1 MVKKLIKFFSTTP
14 YYYIKKVCDIEH
26 SCLKNCSIE
35 VLDFDLVK
43 DDFFKNELQIGESKK
58 LSSVDG
64 IFYNTKGER
73 LCLFDMKRYNKLNN
87 QSEKEFIEQ
96 ELSKMP
102 KKIVDSLLIL
112 IAFLGYYAIDKTF
125 YKVLLHPKQMPINSY
140 MVINVRSQDLIG
152 HRLALQDKLRISLS
166 SRIEG
171 NLGLISCEEFEQ
183 QFS

>member
-1 MVKKLIKFFSTTP
+1 
-14 YYYIKKVCDIEH
+14 
-26 SCLKNCSIE
+26 
-35 VLDFDLVK
+35 
-43 DDFFKNELQIGESKK
+43 
-58 LSSVDG
+58 
-64 IFYNTKGER
+64 
-73 LCLFDMKRYNKLNN
+73 
-87 QSEKEFIEQ
+87 
-96 ELSKMP
+96 MP